1 MPEGRGFT
9 GHPIKG
15 NIVMDQDQRI
25 TLAELKIEQH
35 EKLHA
40 ETQESIRTLSF
51 GVNEL
56 VQSAIRR
63 EHDDETFKRIFTEL
77 EKHRVELQDYKDQQL
92 ENELNAYKS
101 LVWKVAGLAALVMAS
116 VVAGHFGAKLLG

>member
-1 MPEGRGFT
+1 M
-9 GHPIKG
+9 I
-15 NIVMDQDQRI
+15 DQDKRI
-25 TLAELKIEQH
+25 ALAEMKIEQH

-40 ETQESIRTLSF
+40 ETQDSIRLLSN

-63 EHDDETFKRIFTEL
+63 EHDDDTFKRIFAEL
-77 EKHRVELQDYKDQQL
+77 EKQKSELQAYKDKQV
-92 ENELNAYKS
+92 EAELNAYKA
-101 LVWKVAGLAALVMAS
+101 LVWKVAGLAALVISS

>member
-1 MPEGRGFT
+1 M
-9 GHPIKG
+9 I
-15 NIVMDQDQRI
+15 DQDKRI

-40 ETQESIRTLSF
+40 ETQESIRTLSL

-63 EHDDETFKRIFTEL
+63 EHDDETFKRIFAEL
-77 EKHRVELQDYKDQQL
+77 EKHRVELQDYKDKQL
-92 ENELNAYKS
+92 ETELNAYKS